1 MRKKQ
6 SFSAGLVLND
16 LALLRFAQGRHIE
29 AETLY
34 RRALALMEASLR
46 PEHRKMASV
55 LENYARLLRVTGR
68 DEMASL
74 IEARVKAIRAEHP
87 KKNFLLG

>member
-16 LALLRFAQGRHIE
+16 LALLHFAQGRYIE
-29 AETLY
+29 AEALY
-34 RRALALMEASLR
+34 RRALAIMEASLR
-46 PEHRKMASV
+46 PEHRKMASA

-74 IEARVKAIRAEHP
+74 IEGRVKAIRADQP
-87 KKNFLLG
+87 KKKSLLG